1 MNWITPIPTRMDEFS
16 RDLPME
22 LVTEL
27 LVRLPVKSL
36 VRFRC
41 VCRAWCSLIS
51 FPDFAS
57 LHFSRYHAHDDD
69 SPLLTATIDVSGK
82 FQWMLLSGHT
92 YENIVQD
99 DYAILNNQK
108 IMAHVDTCDPRGSP
122 INGLLLLSKRSV
134 NPAEN
139 PLEMELMLW
148 NPMIGKT
155 HKLPTHSI
163 DYDTYLGLG
172 FSHSRNDCK
181 VVAISRQPKTSVYV
195 YSVST
200 HTWKSV
206 VEYRNYIIREVFSD
220 GFLLVEGTRHFL
232 SVNFFKR
239 RSHMVLFDVT
249 DEAFSY
255 IELPCDGFDRYAVV
269 YRGLIGLLDFDYR
282 EYICDLWVMENDGV
296 PCSWHK
302 LYAIDFEPGT
312 APRMLCFKENGE
324 FLLASEK
331 GGAEL
336 CDFEQKRVRQTRENS
351 SCLMVYASP
360 YKESLV
366 LL

>member
-1 MNWITPIPTRMDEFS
+1 MEEFS
-16 RDLPME
+16 GDLPME

-41 VCRAWCSLIS
+41 VCKEWCSLIS
-51 FPDFAS
+51 SPDFAS
-57 LHFSRYHAHDDD
+57 LHLTRYHNNDDD
-69 SPLLTATIDVSGK
+69 SPLLAATIDVSRK

-92 YENIVQD
+92 YGNIVHD

-108 IMAHVDTCDPRGSP
+108 IMAHIDTCDPRGSP
-122 INGLLLLSKRSV
+122 VNGLLLLSKRSV

-139 PLEMELMLW
+139 PFEMELMLW

-155 HKLPTHSI
+155 HKLPAHCI
-163 DYDTYLGLG
+163 DYDAYLGLG
-172 FSHSRNDCK
+172 FSHSRNDYK

-200 HTWKSV
+200 RTWSGI
-206 VEYRNYIIREVFSD
+206 VEYREDIIHEVFSD
-220 GFLLVEGTRHFL
+220 GFLLVEGIMHFL

-239 RSHMVLFDVT
+239 KSHMVLFDVSE
-249 DEAFSY
+249 EAFSY
-255 IELPCDGFDRYAVV
+255 IELPCDRFDSYAVV
-269 YRGLIGLLDFDYR
+269 YRGMIGLLDFDYR
-282 EYICDLWVMENDGV
+282 EYSCDLWVMENDRV

-302 LYAIDFEPGT
+302 LYAVDFEPGT

-324 FLLASEK
+324 FLLAIEK
-331 GGAEL
+331 GGVEL
-336 CDFEQKRVRQTRENS
+336 RHFERKLVEQIRENS